1 MTSNSIDD
9 RRLVIVGGL
18 GYFLNWQFTLNSFW
32 MKFLFK
38 APNTGRSLQR
48 WSVTWRS
55 LNIIGHWWN
64 TTSLISLSWRL
75 KFAELSQLKRSP
87 SATQIVK
94 VDIKAEICS
103 DLRLTHTWQAL
114 NCLTHPCLARPP
126 RSRSGLGLLGLG
138 LGLGLLLKAEIL
150 LH

>member
-1 MTSNSIDD
+1 ME
-9 RRLVIVGGL
+9 
-18 GYFLNWQFTLNSFW
+18 
-32 MKFLFK
+32 KK
-38 APNTGRSLQR
+38 
-48 WSVTWRS
+48 
-55 LNIIGHWWN
+55 
-64 TTSLISLSWRL
+64 TSLISLSWRL
-75 KFAELSQLKRSP
+75 KFAELSQLKVTIEYSN
-87 SATQIVK
+87 SQ

>member
-1 MTSNSIDD
+1 
-9 RRLVIVGGL
+9 
-18 GYFLNWQFTLNSFW
+18 

-38 APNTGRSLQR
+38 ASSEYRPITSTLICYLAFSDNWSLMEKNIVDITELETEVCRAVSAQE
-48 WSVTWRS
+48 VT
-55 LNIIGHWWN
+55 IGHSN
-64 TTSLISLSWRL
+64 
-75 KFAELSQLKRSP
+75 SQ
-87 SATQIVK
+87 

-138 LGLGLLLKAEIL
+138 LGLLLKAEIL